1 MGLVYHPKSFL
12 FLSSS
17 YSCRQNAYLKQ
28 YYNIVNL
35 GKNLLRLIMKKII
48 AFICLI
54 LFTSANASGHLS
66 DKDKKAALKC
76 TGLYYA
82 NSMIP
87 QGTLELDK
95 IVFNIA
101 AKKFLTSYLIKEGVK
116 EDFINKELN
125 KSVDEL
131 YGKPYDEKKTGDCN
145 KYIYKLIPESKAEID
160 KLVKSGIY

>member
-1 MGLVYHPKSFL
+1 MKIIITFVSLFL
-12 FLSSS
+12 FS
-17 YSCRQNAYLKQ
+17 A
-28 YYNIVNL
+28 
-35 GKNLLRLIMKKII
+35 
-48 AFICLI
+48 
-54 LFTSANASGHLS
+54 ANAAGHLS
-66 DKDKKAALKC
+66 EKDKKAILKC

-95 IVFNIA
+95 IVFSIA
-101 AKKFLTSYLIKEGVK
+101 AKKYLTSYLITEGMK

-131 YGKPYDEKKTGDCN
+131 YGKSYDEKKTSDCN

>member
-1 MGLVYHPKSFL
+1 MILT
-12 FLSSS
+12 
-17 YSCRQNAYLKQ
+17 
-28 YYNIVNL
+28 NIN
-35 GKNLLRLIMKKII
+35 IMKKTFVI
-48 AFICLI
+48 LI
-54 LFTSANASGHLS
+54 LLFFTSVYAMGHLS
-66 DKDKKAALKC
+66 EKDRKATLKC

-95 IVFNIA
+95 IVFSIA
-101 AKKFLTSYLIKEGVK
+101 AKKYLTSYLIKEGVK
-116 EDFINKELN
+116 ENLINTELN

-131 YGKPYDEKKTGDCN
+131 YGKPYDEKKTGDCT

>member
-1 MGLVYHPKSFL
+1 M
-12 FLSSS
+12 
-17 YSCRQNAYLKQ
+17 R
-28 YYNIVNL
+28 
-35 GKNLLRLIMKKII
+35 KII
-48 AFICLI
+48 TFIAL
-54 LFTSANASGHLS
+54 LSFSSVNAAGHLS
-66 DKDKKAALKC
+66 EKDRKDTLKC

-95 IVFNIA
+95 IVFSIA
-101 AKKFLTSYLIKEGVK
+101 AKKYLTSYLIKEGVK
-116 EDFINKELN
+116 EDFINSELN

>member
-1 MGLVYHPKSFL
+1 MKIIITFVSLFL
-12 FLSSS
+12 FS
-17 YSCRQNAYLKQ
+17 
-28 YYNIVNL
+28 V
-35 GKNLLRLIMKKII
+35 
-48 AFICLI
+48 
-54 LFTSANASGHLS
+54 ANAAGHLS
-66 DKDKKAALKC
+66 EKDKKATLKC

-95 IVFNIA
+95 IIFSIA
-101 AKKFLTSYLIKEGVK
+101 AKKYLTSYLITEGMK

-131 YGKPYDEKKTGDCN
+131 YGKPYDEKKTSDCN

>member
-1 MGLVYHPKSFL
+1 MILT
-12 FLSSS
+12 
-17 YSCRQNAYLKQ
+17 
-28 YYNIVNL
+28 NIE
-35 GKNLLRLIMKKII
+35 IMKKTF
-48 AFICLI
+48 FILI
-54 LFTSANASGHLS
+54 LLFFTSVYAMGHLS
-66 DKDKKAALKC
+66 EKDRKATLKC

-95 IVFNIA
+95 IVFSIA
-101 AKKFLTSYLIKEGVK
+101 AKKYLTSYLIKEGVK
-116 EDFINKELN
+116 EGLVNTELN

-131 YGKPYDEKKTGDCN
+131 YGKPYDEKKTGDCT